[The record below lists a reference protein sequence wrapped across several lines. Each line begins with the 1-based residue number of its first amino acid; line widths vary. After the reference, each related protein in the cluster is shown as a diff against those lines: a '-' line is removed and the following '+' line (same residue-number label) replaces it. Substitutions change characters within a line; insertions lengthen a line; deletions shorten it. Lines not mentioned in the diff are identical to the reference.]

1 MSATATVPQSAPSTV
16 SDLSEFTGQIKSRAE
31 GAAGKRTDTQP
42 KGPEASAP
50 AGTDLKKDTESG
62 KTDVAG
68 KEPDAGKVKPAKT
81 IEQLTEELSSQS
93 KANLRLGKE
102 LAAATKMNKELLDT
116 TKRLE
121 AKFDGTHK
129 DLTPEE
135 DQEKRA
141 KEAFDGYLARQ
152 NAGRPDIV
160 SEVGEDVFA
169 KEVEADGS
177 KFRQIAVKKPYLARR
192 IMDAENPAREAWN
205 VTQEESVLE
214 EFGSTRASVLAKAKD
229 VLRDELF
236 KEFEKEKKP
245 DKSHTA
251 PSLRQTRPSGESAQG
266 GEARPFS
273 VSQMFRHTV

>member
-1 MSATATVPQSAPSTV
+1 MSVTVTVPQSAPSTV
-16 SDLSEFTGQIKSRAE
+16 SGLSEFTGQIKSRAE
-31 GAAGKRTDTQP
+31 ATAGKRTDTQS
-42 KGPEASAP
+42 KETEVSAP
-50 AGTDLKKDTESG
+50 AGTDLNKVPEPG

-68 KEPDAGKVKPAKT
+68 KEPDARKAKT

-102 LAAATKMNKELLDT
+102 LAAAIKMNKELLDT

-129 DLTPEE
+129 ELTPEE

-152 NAGRPDIV
+152 NAGRPEIV
-160 SEVGEDVFA
+160 SEVGEDVFVQA
-169 KEVEADGS
+169 VEAENS
-177 KFRQIAVKKPYLARR
+177 KFRQIAVKKPHLARR
-192 IMDAENPAREAWN
+192 IMDAENPSREAWN
-205 VTQEESVLE
+205 VTQEESILE
-214 EFGSTRASVLAKAKD
+214 EFGRTRASVLVKAKD

-245 DKSHTA
+245 DKSSPA

-266 GEARPFS
+266 GDARPFS

>member
-1 MSATATVPQSAPSTV
+1 MSVSATVPQSAPSTV
-16 SDLSEFTGQIKSRAE
+16 SGLSEFTGQIKSRAE
-31 GAAGKRTDTQP
+31 ATAGKRTDTQP
-42 KGPEASAP
+42 QRPEASAP
-50 AGTDLKKDTESG
+50 AGTDLKKVPEPG
-62 KTDVAG
+62 KTDVTDPADKG
-68 KEPDAGKVKPAKT
+68 EKVKPVKT

-129 DLTPEE
+129 ELTPEE

-160 SEVGEDVFA
+160 AEVGEDVFVQA
-169 KEVEADGS
+169 VEAENS
-177 KFRQIAVKKPYLARR
+177 KFRQIAAKKPHLARR
-192 IMDAENPAREAWN
+192 IMDAENPSREAWK
-205 VTQEESVLE
+205 VTQEESIFE
-214 EFGSTRASVLAKAKD
+214 EFGSTRASMLAKAKD

-245 DKSHTA
+245 DKSSPA

-266 GEARPFS
+266 GDARPFS